1 MKKTIYIV
9 FSLILFNLYSQY
21 ITKETL
27 ERFGHFNIGGQI
39 IHSEKYSD
47 NLKLQAKEETVLQG
61 TY

>member
-1 MKKTIYIV
+1 V
-9 FSLILFNLYSQY
+9 FSSTLFNLYSQY
-21 ITKETL
+21 INKEAL

-39 IHSEKYSD
+39 ILSVKYSD